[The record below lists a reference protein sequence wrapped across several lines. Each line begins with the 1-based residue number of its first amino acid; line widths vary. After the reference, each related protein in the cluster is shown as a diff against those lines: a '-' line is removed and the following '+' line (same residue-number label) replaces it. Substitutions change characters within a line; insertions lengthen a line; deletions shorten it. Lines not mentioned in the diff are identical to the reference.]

1 MIQSFCKDPFFL
13 KHWENTWLYGR
24 HKANGRLSKNIS
36 LRYRKYTYPHDWHAF
51 MFIDDIHL
59 RAMPIMLNDKEREK
73 YSTRL
78 EPFSREKEILVA
90 HAISARDRHLGDALS
105 EFIRSTVQTICS
117 MGSVFYEI
125 VYQKDDTGK
134 IKSFELEF
142 LEPSYL
148 FKFGKNYYQ
157 FIHWWEAKESWIKVQ
172 IIKIPNE
179 KILRIDFPKN
189 FGGKN
194 KIKNLMQRFKKLDK
208 DIVVPYFQIQAMEKN
223 QNIWFEYDEF
233 IKNKYLEIAI
243 LTKLTGWNQRE
254 YSTNHITEYYSMIR
268 LLRQRKLEAT
278 LRQEIIS
285 KLNETLNWP
294 ILNLETKIIID
305 NLFTVQDVEEQE
317 KLLEKWD
324 IAFADIIKALDI

>member
-1 MIQSFCKDPFFL
+1 
-13 KHWENTWLYGR
+13 
-24 HKANGRLSKNIS
+24 
-36 LRYRKYTYPHDWHAF
+36 

-157 FIHWWEAKESWIKVQ
+157 FIHW
-172 IIKIPNE
+172 
-179 KILRIDFPKN
+179 
-189 FGGKN
+189 
-194 KIKNLMQRFKKLDK
+194 
-208 DIVVPYFQIQAMEKN
+208 
-223 QNIWFEYDEF
+223 
-233 IKNKYLEIAI
+233 
-243 LTKLTGWNQRE
+243 
-254 YSTNHITEYYSMIR
+254 
-268 LLRQRKLEAT
+268 
-278 LRQEIIS
+278 
-285 KLNETLNWP
+285 
-294 ILNLETKIIID
+294 
-305 NLFTVQDVEEQE
+305 
-317 KLLEKWD
+317 
-324 IAFADIIKALDI
+324 